1 MNVFY
6 VVILKYDDISYLDE
20 HGILC
25 RLYSYLNVLYD
36 VDDSKHYCSCKT
48 WKGKD
53 GGVYV
58 DSDGTNR
65 TDPGQGNTTVLCCY
79 NTSSTSLPFDNI
91 LTLRKTFLARRE
103 TCLHGLLL
111 L

>member
-1 MNVFY
+1 MHVNYVFHLNLQSYCKNCSNSFTVCVEMNVFY

-48 WKGKD
+48 
-53 GGVYV
+53 
-58 DSDGTNR
+58 
-65 TDPGQGNTTVLCCY
+65 
-79 NTSSTSLPFDNI
+79 
-91 LTLRKTFLARRE
+91 
-103 TCLHGLLL
+103 
-111 L
+111 